1 MATIESNQMRRAHR
15 VDIPLTIVINSKAY
29 KSKDWSMTG
38 AGVDGLDLELKKDEI
53 INASIVLAMQEA
65 KIEMPVKLQFKV
77 RRGSVSGFEF
87 AEISEKNKR
96 VLREFLELSIEGKL
110 DQVDGLL
117 SVYNEPIVDT
127 PIKESVVLSDEEESV
142 LKQAFVKR
150 SKLYI
155 KLGILFFILL
165 IATIYYNTAYV
176 YRSIGAVSGN
186 FVKIS
191 PSVSGKIDKLYVK
204 VGDKVKPK
212 SLLFE
217 LDDKMVINQI
227 DIIEEKL
234 SELKSRERPQV
245 IVSNSSNQV
254 LKLLK
259 QSMRKS
265 YNSYFSAKEL
275 YDNRLISARDLQ
287 RVADDYS
294 KTKVKYLQ
302 EKDRY
307 ARQNIPRI
315 SSGSGLI
322 SLITELELR
331 REELINKLN
340 YLRVF
345 SETEG
350 SVYAIKSN
358 IGNYVGSSDEVMVLE
373 TGDTSFV
380 VCKLSQDEATKVQ
393 NGMEVK
399 VYASSTD
406 ETYRGHIQTI
416 GNLSLN
422 TESKITTEVSL
433 KEVTIKVVF
442 DDEGIRLPLNERVKV
457 WFYRPLF

>member
-1 MATIESNQMRRAHR
+1 MKHSSE
-15 VDIPLTIVINSKAY
+15 DI
-29 KSKDWSMTG
+29 
-38 AGVDGLDLELKKDEI
+38 
-53 INASIVLAMQEA
+53 
-65 KIEMPVKLQFKV
+65 
-77 RRGSVSGFEF
+77 
-87 AEISEKNKR
+87 
-96 VLREFLELSIEGKL
+96 
-110 DQVDGLL
+110 
-117 SVYNEPIVDT
+117 
-127 PIKESVVLSDEEESV
+127 
-142 LKQAFVKR
+142 
-150 SKLYI
+150 
-155 KLGILFFILL
+155 
-165 IATIYYNTAYV
+165 
-176 YRSIGAVSGN
+176 
-186 FVKIS
+186 
-191 PSVSGKIDKLYVK
+191 
-204 VGDKVKPK
+204 
-212 SLLFE
+212 E
-217 LDDKMVINQI
+217 LDDKMVISQI

-234 SELKSRERPQV
+234 AELKSREAPRQ
-245 IVSNSSNQV
+245 IGYSSSNQV
-254 LKLLK
+254 MKILKHN
-259 QSMRKS
+259 MRKS
-265 YNSYFSAKEL
+265 YTSYKSAKEL
-275 YDNRLISARDLQ
+275 YDNRLISASDLQ

-294 KTKVKYLQ
+294 KLKVKYLQ

-307 ARQNIPRI
+307 TRQNIPRA
-315 SSGSGLI
+315 SGSGLV

-380 VCKLSQDEATKVQ
+380 VCKLTQDEATKVQ

-399 VYASSTD
+399 IYALSTD

-442 DDEGIRLPLNERVKV
+442 DEEGIKLPLNERVKV